1 MANQN
6 ESIKVPDFPITNN
19 VIRVAVG
26 APGGLSSNAWRI
38 WCSKNGD
45 VYIKCRDNFKEAKV
59 SLHVS
64 GRWRMGFT
72 TEALEQNPGLLPE
85 EANRAW
91 EVWDC
96 PEETIP
102 NTVKAFA
109 LVFPAEQL
117 VVRPAQ
123 RDLKSWKNVI
133 FIEAA
138 PPGKLTVVSL
148 FVTRGNVSLQHE
160 SEPSIWL
167 ASFDLGNGSFAQ
179 LVAHG
184 ELECN
189 LPQVIANS
197 VAQSR
202 LLAERAGRA
211 IPEGA
216 YAYFLGHREDGM
228 RYICGA
234 TLDEG

>member
-1 MANQN
+1 M
-6 ESIKVPDFPITNN
+6 SVPDFSVTNN

-26 APGGLSSNAWRI
+26 APDGFSSNAWRI

-59 SLHVS
+59 SLHTS

-117 VVRPAQ
+117 VIRPDQ
-123 RDLKSWKNVI
+123 RDQKAWKNVI

-138 PPGKLTVVSL
+138 PPGKLTVVML
-148 FVTRGNVSLQHE
+148 FVTRGNVSLRHE

-167 ASFDLGNGSFAQ
+167 ASFDLGNGCFAQ

-184 ELECN
+184 ELEGN
-189 LPQVIANS
+189 LPEVIANS

-202 LLAERAGRA
+202 LLAVRAGRV
-211 IPEGA
+211 IPKGA

-234 TLDEG
+234 SLDEKQ